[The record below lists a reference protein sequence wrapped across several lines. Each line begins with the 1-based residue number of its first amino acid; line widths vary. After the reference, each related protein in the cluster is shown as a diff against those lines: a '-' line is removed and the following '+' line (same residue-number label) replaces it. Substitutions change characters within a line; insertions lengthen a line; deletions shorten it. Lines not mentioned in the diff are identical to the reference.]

1 MRAVLD
7 DSGEYI
13 AEFSV
18 LFASGGKAE
27 RYEDMRAWVDRDDS
41 LYLIPDRGD
50 EDTPSFQFVRGL
62 RKVAKPWSDDADLL
76 RGLVEAAEQLLAN
89 GADKRRS

>member
-27 RYEDMRAWVDRDDS
+27 RYEDMRAWVDRDDG
-41 LYLIPDRGD
+41 LYLMPDGSD
-50 EDTPSFQFVRGL
+50 EDTPSFQFARGL
-62 RKVAKPWSDDADLL
+62 RKVAKPWSDEAGLL
-76 RGLVEAAEQLLAN
+76 RGLAEAAAQLLAN